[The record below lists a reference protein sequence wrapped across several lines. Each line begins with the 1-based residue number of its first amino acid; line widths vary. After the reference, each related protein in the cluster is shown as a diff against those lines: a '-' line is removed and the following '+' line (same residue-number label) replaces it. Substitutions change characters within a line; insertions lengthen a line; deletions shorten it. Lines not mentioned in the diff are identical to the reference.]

1 MEIVDVY
8 NKRKELI
15 GKKKERYEKVDG
27 QYTQYVHLWIMND
40 ENKFKGLRVR

>member
-8 NKRKELI
+8 NKRKELT

-27 QYTQYVHLWIMND
+27 MIKMSS
-40 ENKFKGLRVR
+40 